1 MEVFHPGWL
10 ANPVLVLKKNG
21 KWRMCVD
28 YTDLNKACPTNP
40 FALPRI
46 DQIIDATAGC
56 ERLSFLDAYSGYHQ
70 IKMAVK
76 DQEKTAF
83 ITPFGAFCYVSM
95 PFGLKSAQATYQR
108 CVQNCLKGQIGRN
121 VHTYVDD
128 IVVKSRKEET
138 MIEDLKETFDNL
150 RAYKMMLNPEKCA
163 FGVPAGKL
171 LGFLVSNR
179 GIEANPEKIKAITSL
194 TKPACINDVQRIAGR
209 ITALSRFISRLGEK
223 AIPLYQ
229 MLKKTDRFIWSDE
242 ANTAFEDLK

>member
-1 MEVFHPGWL
+1 M
-10 ANPVLVLKKNG
+10 
-21 KWRMCVD
+21 D
-28 YTDLNKACPTNP
+28 YTDLNKACLADP

-56 ERLSFLDAYSGYHQ
+56 TRLSFLDAYSGYHQ

-108 CVQNCLKGQIGRN
+108 CVQNCLHNQIGRN
-121 VHTYVDD
+121 LHAYVDD
-128 IVVKSRKEET
+128 IVVKSREEE
-138 MIEDLKETFDNL
+138 ILIDDLKETFDDL
-150 RAYKMMLNPEKCA
+150 RVYKMMLNPDGCV

-194 TKPACINDVQRIAGR
+194 AKPTCINDVQRLAGQIA
-209 ITALSRFISRLGEK
+209 ALSRFISRLGEK
-223 AIPLYQ
+223 AIP
-229 MLKKTDRFIWSDE
+229 FVSDAKE
-242 ANTAFEDLK
+242 NR